1 MSVDKIDTKPWYIK
15 MLISNREILGVID
28 TAAQMSAINISLFQ
42 QVVPRPKLQGR
53 ITKSTKLQSLWK
65 GPPYL
70 ISTVNPPMLYQIKD
84 RKSESWIHH
93 DRLELC
99 EDRALIPIWLKHHRN
114 ELMNE
119 NVANGEFDLTKLF
132 EEDDAAM
139 SASDPLMYHIGIDQ
153 DNASASYFLMPQTD
167 NGQGS
172 ASAPDLL
179 VSRGA
184 VDDKFN
190 IFDSNIIEDLNKL
203 HNDNTANLNVTFLY
217 RVNDDST
224 EEAAPSLLHSR
235 WQRRVRRRSA

>member
-1 MSVDKIDTKPWYIK
+1 
-15 MLISNREILGVID
+15 MLVSNKEILRVVD
-28 TAAQMSAINISLFQ
+28 TAALVSVINISLFE

-70 ISTVNPPMLYQIKD
+70 IATVNPPMLYQIKD

-93 DRLELC
+93 ERLELC
-99 EDRALIPIWLKHHRN
+99 EDRALPIWLKHHRN

-119 NVANGEFDLTKLF
+119 TVANGEFDLTKLF
-132 EEDDAAM
+132 EEDDAA
-139 SASDPLMYHIGIDQ
+139 I
-153 DNASASYFLMPQTD
+153 
-167 NGQGS
+167 
-172 ASAPDLL
+172 SAPDPL

-184 VDDKFN
+184 VNDNEMPEEFY

-203 HNDNTANLNVTFLY
+203 HNDNTANLNETFLY